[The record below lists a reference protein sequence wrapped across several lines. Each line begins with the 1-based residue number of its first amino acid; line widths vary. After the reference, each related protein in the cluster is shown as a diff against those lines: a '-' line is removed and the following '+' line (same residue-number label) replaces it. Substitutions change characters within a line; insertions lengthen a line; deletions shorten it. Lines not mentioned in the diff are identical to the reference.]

1 SASQVTIDLEA
12 LARLDPG
19 GPPALDAE
27 RHYLEGSPEE
37 VAHFM
42 LVLDSINF
50 GSGWFPTLRKR
61 PGLSGY
67 STIASSL
74 TDFWRSEGGWSV
86 GDLRALTNDDV
97 ASVLGQDAGHELMG
111 LYAEA
116 LQDLGRFLGGR
127 RGLEVV
133 EEAGGSAE
141 RLAALLAGGMPF

>member
-1 SASQVTIDLEA
+1 
-12 LARLDPG
+12 
-19 GPPALDAE
+19 
-27 RHYLEGSPEE
+27 
-37 VAHFM
+37 
-42 LVLDSINF
+42 
-50 GSGWFPTLRKR
+50 
-61 PGLSGY
+61 GY
-67 STIASSL
+67 FTIASSL
-74 TDFWRSEGGWSV
+74 TDFWRSAGGWSV

-141 RLAALLAGGMPF
+141 RLPGPPRGGSPFFSRRCVSAPRHSHA